1 MQPQHPDSS
10 NTIQEGP
17 EDAPFEWLTSPA
29 SLDPIFKRI
38 FSPKNDPSSS
48 SSQQQ
53 RVLHVGCGTSRL
65 GEHLVD
71 RWNVASV
78 VNVDVDRDVLRR
90 MQARW
95 EDPHRQK
102 KRPALVVVSR
112 ASGDDSAVVPAP
124 PRMLFEVV
132 DYSHEIVIA
141 GGVDDEAHSSE
152 TSSSPQAAA
161 AALHGPFDLI
171 VDKSTLDCLL
181 CTESAAAHLLQHAY
195 NSLSSQGGVYLLISF
210 QHVDLLRPLLEGL
223 TGRVL
228 GEETAAAWQVQ
239 SLVMKRQVEDL
250 RRRDYGA
257 VTDHEGLN
265 MLDNDVPSHMDLV
278 AADAVEPQEPCSATT
293 TQWSSGS
300 FHPDAK
306 YHQFVNV
313 FICRKQRRDD
323 DNTYLSREHV
333 VEHVKTVCNQWW
345 TEQNPILSPERM
357 AHLQSVFGHS
367 ASSSSSSA
375 LSLPEAYEVLFTE
388 AEREHLEYEHFLED
402 WRGFLSTRCGLDQ
415 TTMTLATALAFL
427 NEVQ

>member
-1 MQPQHPDSS
+1 MPQQQHQDFS
-10 NTIQEGP
+10 NTPLEGP

-48 SSQQQ
+48 SSPRQQ

-95 EDPHRQK
+95 EDPHRQEG
-102 KRPALVVVSR
+102 PLLVSR
-112 ASGDDSAVVPAP
+112 AARGDSAVPAP

-132 DYSHEIVIA
+132 DYSHEVIVA
-141 GGVDDEAHSSE
+141 GGVDDKSHSSE
-152 TSSSPQAAA
+152 TSFSPQAAA
-161 AALHGPFDLI
+161 AVHGPFDLI

-181 CTESAAAHLLQHAY
+181 CTESAAAHLLQHVY

-223 TGRVL
+223 TDSVVV
-228 GEETAAAWQVQ
+228 GEEAADAWQVQ

-250 RRRDYGA
+250 RRRDRGA
-257 VTDHEGLN
+257 VTDHEGSN
-265 MLDNDVPSHMDLV
+265 TPDNDLPSHMDLT
-278 AADAVEPQEPCSATT
+278 ADAVQQHEPSSAT

-313 FICRKQRRDD
+313 FICRKHRRDD
-323 DNTYLSREHV
+323 DYYYLSREHV

-357 AHLQSVFGHS
+357 AHLRSVFGHS
-367 ASSSSSSA
+367 ASTTSSSSSA
-375 LSLPEAYEVLFTE
+375 LSLPEAYEALFTE

-402 WRGFLSTRCGLDQ
+402 WHGFLSTRSALDQ